1 MSDDVS
7 DGVLIDVSQHNL
19 VRLLEMDCASG
30 LKIAL
35 TRILDADEGALNG
48 WQSAI

>member
-7 DGVLIDVSQHNL
+7 DGVLIDVSQHDL
-19 VRLLEMDCASG
+19 ARLLETDHSG

-35 TRILDADEGALNG
+35 NRILDADEGALNG

>member
-7 DGVLIDVSQHNL
+7 DGVLIDVSQHDL
-19 VRLLEMDCASG
+19 VRLLETDYSG

-35 TRILDADEGALNG
+35 SRILNADEGALNG